1 MPRNNGL
8 RSSDGPEKISRRSL
22 LKGAAALAA
31 TSSSLAFAPPEVS
44 AASGPSLAYVGT
56 YTSPEGPELGRGK
69 GEGIYLFE
77 MNRST
82 GALTQRKVVTH
93 DVNPT
98 WVALDPSKSHLY
110 VACEA
115 GNFRGA
121 HSGSV
126 TAYSIEPASGDLT
139 LLNTVSSEGGG
150 PCHVSV
156 HPSGKYALVANF
168 GGATVAVLPIRP
180 SGELGS
186 ASDVKHDV
194 GKVRRIDP
202 TSAPAGKLAAFN
214 HTSGAHAHMIQADP
228 TGRFIF
234 AVDLGLDQIY
244 IWRLDLEKG
253 TLSPNDPPVALLP
266 PGDGPRHFAIHKN
279 GRWLYSLQ
287 EQGSTV
293 VWFELDP
300 QSGKLTEKQSL
311 STLPAGYNG
320 TNYPSEIV
328 VSPDG
333 RFVYAANR
341 LHDSIAIYSIGDR
354 GTMKFMDAVWTRG
367 DYPRHLNINPSGDF
381 LYSCNQRSDVI
392 TAFRINHQ
400 TGMLNFTGLCT
411 SVGTPACIVFL
422 S

>member
-1 MPRNNGL
+1 ML
-8 RSSDGPEKISRRSL
+8 
-22 LKGAAALAA
+22 
-31 TSSSLAFAPPEVS
+31 
-44 AASGPSLAYVGT
+44 T

-82 GALTQRKVVTH
+82 GALTERKVVTH

-139 LLNTVSSEGGG
+139 LLNTVSSGGGG

-180 SGELGS
+180 NGELGS

-194 GKVRRIDP
+194 GKVRAIDP

-234 AVDLGLDQIY
+234 SVRPGARPDLHLEARSRERHSPAQRSACGFVAARRRTAPFCHPQERTLAVFAPGTGFHR
-244 IWRLDLEKG
+244 RLVR
-253 TLSPNDPPVALLP
+253 T
-266 PGDGPRHFAIHKN
+266 R
-279 GRWLYSLQ
+279 
-287 EQGSTV
+287 
-293 VWFELDP
+293 
-300 QSGKLTEKQSL
+300 
-311 STLPAGYNG
+311 PA
-320 TNYPSEIV
+320 EWQ
-328 VSPDG
+328 
-333 RFVYAANR
+333 A
-341 LHDSIAIYSIGDR
+341 DR
-354 GTMKFMDAVWTRG
+354 EAESF
-367 DYPRHLNINPSGDF
+367 HPSG
-381 LYSCNQRSDVI
+381 
-392 TAFRINHQ
+392 
-400 TGMLNFTGLCT
+400 GL
-411 SVGTPACIVFL
+411 
-422 S
+422 